1 MSKIDTKVK
10 KAIDIII
17 AASKSYNPSEYFGR
31 KFDDLFE
38 NGNSDEIVNG
48 IVKNYLNNS
57 ELQNAIIKVN
67 HWINI
72 DSWLEKYY
80 KTNPKSLF

>member
-31 KFDDLFE
+31 KFDDL
-38 NGNSDEIVNG
+38 
-48 IVKNYLNNS
+48 
-57 ELQNAIIKVN
+57 
-67 HWINI
+67 
-72 DSWLEKYY
+72 
-80 KTNPKSLF
+80 

>member
-57 ELQNAIIKVN
+57 ELQNAIIKPL
-67 HWINI
+67 
-72 DSWLEKYY
+72 DKYRWLAWEI
-80 KTNPKSLF
+80 LQD